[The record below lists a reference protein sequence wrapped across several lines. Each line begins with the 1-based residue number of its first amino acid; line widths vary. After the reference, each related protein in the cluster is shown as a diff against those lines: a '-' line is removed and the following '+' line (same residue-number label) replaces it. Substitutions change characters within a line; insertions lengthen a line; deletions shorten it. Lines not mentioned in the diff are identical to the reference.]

1 MRRPTLALV
10 VLAGCDNLLG
20 LRAISPPDAGS
31 YCISPADHDEDGDN
45 ILDCSDNCPGI
56 ANADQA
62 DSDGDGVGDVCDPRP
77 SSPGDSIA
85 RFVSFATTATSDP
98 WNPLGGQW
106 TLPGNDTY
114 VSDDESGGED
124 YSVDTAQQF
133 AVPFAVEIHVG
144 IDHVGSTNGQAI
156 EVAIATEPGIKP
168 ASDAGF
174 DCTLTSFPGVS
185 DTLNAFDVW
194 SRATVKGPLVDDM
207 FGAGQGYRMTALLQT
222 DTLRCALVGDRGDH
236 AASMVTLSASA
247 GATGPIGLESSF
259 DTVHFDYIVVY
270 SVGGP

>member
-1 MRRPTLALV
+1 MRRPALALV
-10 VLAGCDNLLG
+10 VLAGCDQLLG
-20 LRAISPPDAGS
+20 LHAISPPDAGS

-85 RFVSFATTATSDP
+85 RFVSFATMATSDP
-98 WNPLGGQW
+98 WNPLGGHW
-106 TLPGNDTY
+106 TMPGNDTY

-124 YSVDTAQQF
+124 YSVDTVQQF

-144 IDHVGSTNGQAI
+144 IDHVASTNGQAI

-194 SRATVKGPLVDDM
+194 SRATGKGPLVDDM
-207 FGAGQGYRMTALLQT
+207 FGTGQVGRVRRRDGSDRPRELVRYGPLRLHRRVFGRRPVTARTLL
-222 DTLRCALVGDRGDH
+222 
-236 AASMVTLSASA
+236 
-247 GATGPIGLESSF
+247 
-259 DTVHFDYIVVY
+259 
-270 SVGGP
+270 SVRSHEREPRPPS